1 MKIQLSKLTLI
12 SFPIL
17 LIIGGSR
24 IIAQTDYDC
33 FIGEYGG
40 NLNFY
45 ERQNSGAGSTSFSV
59 VTGGSNPLNGV
70 VIGSGGGYNST
81 PAFVDIDN
89 DGDQDFFSGEYYG
102 EIEYYENTGNGGS
115 ATFTERTG
123 GSNPFNGVDVGSGEA
138 ESDPTFVDID
148 GDGDQDC
155 FIGEYDGTINYY
167 KNEGNSSSPTFTL
180 TTGGSNPFNGVDV
193 GYDASPTFVNIDG
206 DASLPVELT
215 SFTVISDRS
224 NAITLQWITESE
236 TNNLGFIVDRRTQ
249 DLDWIEIASFLT
261 HPELQGQ
268 GSVTHQ
274 TVYTF
279 TDNTISM
286 GEIYDYQLADVDY
299 YGNTKYHNMIVV
311 GVSPFESILNSFS
324 LYSAYPNP
332 FNPITTLRYKLSSS
346 TFVTLI
352 VYDML
357 GREISQ
363 LVKANQNAGLRLVQ
377 WDGTD
382 SMGRPVSAGAYL
394 YQINAGEFVQ
404 TKKIVLLK

>member
-1 MKIQLSKLTLI
+1 MDV
-12 SFPIL
+12 
-17 LIIGGSR
+17 GSGEAESDPTFVD
-24 IIAQTDYDC
+24 IDGDGDQDC
-33 FIGEYGG
+33 FIGEYDGTINYYKNEG
-40 NLNFY
+40 N
-45 ERQNSGAGSTSFSV
+45 A
-59 VTGGSNPLNGV
+59 
-70 VIGSGGGYNST
+70 
-81 PAFVDIDN
+81 
-89 DGDQDFFSGEYYG
+89 
-102 EIEYYENTGNGGS
+102 GS
-115 ATFTERTG
+115 ATFTAQTDG
-123 GSNPFNGVDVGSGEA
+123 NNPFNGVDVGSGEA
-138 ESDPTFVDID
+138 NSSPAFVDID

-193 GYDASPTFVNIDG
+193 GYDASPAFVNIDG

-352 VYDML
+352 IYDML